1 VESLRWEIS
10 AGLKNPWRALPGSCF
25 ATTLGNSGAGEG
37 IRTPDRLITNQ
48 MLYQLSYASPYNP
61 SFLPESRHTY
71 VSASRH
77 GHENRDYHSVNLGAM
92 AAAALESVL
101 PRARKAL
108 NSAGRML

>member
-1 VESLRWEIS
+1 
-10 AGLKNPWRALPGSCF
+10 
-25 ATTLGNSGAGEG
+25 
-37 IRTPDRLITNQ
+37 

-61 SFLPESRHTY
+61 SFLPENRHTY